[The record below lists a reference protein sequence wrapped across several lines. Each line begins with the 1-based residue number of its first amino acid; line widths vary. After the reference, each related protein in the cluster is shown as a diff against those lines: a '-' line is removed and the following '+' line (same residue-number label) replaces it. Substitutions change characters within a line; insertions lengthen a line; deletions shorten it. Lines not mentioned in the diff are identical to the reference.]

1 MAIGT
6 KNTTNK
12 RKGAIKTAIKHKL
25 LWRLAL
31 FGLLCTLFPLLNP
44 TNSLNANTDPRFGI
58 IETYESPDDAI
69 QSGAGWTR
77 VRFQWAEVQADGP
90 DGWTPTVTEE
100 QIDDEVEAGR
110 LVVGLLIGIPDWAR
124 DENRLP
130 IGLSLPFDDP
140 DNTWANF
147 VRETVGRYQG
157 RIDHWIIWNEPDI
170 WDANAPGHTWDG
182 TEADFLQ
189 LQRTAYLTAK
199 ETNPTA
205 VIHLAAMTYFWD
217 AQFGREQYLNR
228 FFQEL
233 TADPQAE
240 ANNYYFDILTA
251 HLYFQPNLI
260 YDVIT
265 EFDQIRKDNGIP
277 YKPIWLVETNA
288 PPLNDASWPVDN
300 WTLSVLLDEQAAFMP
315 QVLASALA
323 AGAER
328 IAIYKL
334 KDTEDDRQANP
345 EPFGLL
351 RLDGSPRPAFTTY
364 QVAVQYLS
372 DFITVRRKRWDEVG
386 QIWLTQPG
394 RTTTV
399 LFSRLPAPQQA
410 QVEATAETAALVTM
424 WGEREE
430 ITAKDGFFTVD
441 LPPAL
446 CTQSIG
452 DYCMIG
458 GSTFYLVQSDDG
470 SEPPPA
476 PFTPGDPTPT
486 LDPDQ
491 PTDTPTATNTP
502 LPTNTST
509 PTDTATAT
517 ATASPTAEPSQTATQ
532 PPTATSQPTNTSTP
546 IAAAP
551 SPTPLVE
558 PVEPVTDSLNGELI
572 AAVAVML
579 LIALVIFVLILRQ
592 RQQRNR

>member
-6 KNTTNK
+6 QNAALN
-12 RKGAIKTAIKHKL
+12 RKTPLITAAKARRI
-25 LWRLAL
+25 WRLCC
-31 FGLLCTLFPLLNP
+31 FGLLCCILYLLNP
-44 TNSLNANTDPRFGI
+44 DKILQANTDPRFGV
-58 IETYESPDDAI
+58 IETYESPEDAL

-77 VRFQWAEVQADGP
+77 VRFQWADVQAAGP
-90 DGWTPTVTEE
+90 DSWTPDVSEA
-100 QIDDEVEAGR
+100 QIDGEVEAGR

-130 IGLSLPFDDP
+130 TGLFLPHNDP
-140 DNTWANF
+140 ENSWAAY
-147 VRETVGRYQG
+147 VREAVGRYQG

-170 WDANAPGHTWDG
+170 WDTNAPGHTWDG

-199 ETNPTA
+199 DTNPNV

-217 AQFGREQYLNR
+217 AQFGREQYLDR
-228 FFQEL
+228 FFQVL

-260 YDVIT
+260 YDVIS

-288 PPLNDASWPVDN
+288 PPINDPSWPVDN
-300 WTLSVLLDEQAAFMP
+300 WTLSVAIDEQAAFMP

-328 IAIYKL
+328 VAIYKL

-351 RLDGSPRPAFTTY
+351 RMDGSPRPAFTTY

-372 DFITVRRKRWDEVG
+372 DFITVRRKRWDAVG

-399 LFSRLPAPQQA
+399 LFSRLPIPQQA
-410 QVEATAETAALVTM
+410 QVEATAETAVLVTM

-430 ITAKDGFFTVD
+430 ITARDGFFTID

-458 GSTFYLVQSDDG
+458 GSTFYLVQSTNGD
-470 SEPPPA
+470 EPPPA
-476 PFTPGDPTPT
+476 PFAPGDPTSTPDPERPT
-486 LDPDQ
+486 EAPPATNTSL
-491 PTDTPTATNTP
+491 PTETPTATQ
-502 LPTNTST
+502 TS
-509 PTDTATAT
+509 TATAT
-517 ATASPTAEPSQTATQ
+517 LSPTTEPTPTPTVTD
-532 PPTATSQPTNTSTP
+532 PPTDTSTP
-546 IAAAP
+546 VISP
-551 SPTPLVE
+551 SPTQRPVIE
-558 PVEPVTDSLNGELI
+558 PAAPGAANRGLI

-579 LIALVIFVLILRQ
+579 LAAVVILFRILRQ
-592 RQQRNR
+592 RL